1 MIKLFKKRGEGE
13 MVSIKKKPA
22 RELIDVF
29 IENLR
34 EEREKKGKGAD
45 IEVLDRQ
52 KIVKNCGKSYLEL
65 FKVPL
70 IEVEWNE
77 FFFLFRD
84 KEKRSF
90 WYSIDWDRIVVN
102 FARSPVKEELQK
114 AEKEAREFGV
124 IEAEFKIEQEKIK
137 K

>member
-1 MIKLFKKRGEGE
+1 
-13 MVSIKKKPA
+13 MVPIKKKPA
-22 RELIDVF
+22 RELIDDF
-29 IENLR
+29 IDNLR
-34 EEREKKGKGAD
+34 KEREKRGKEAD

-52 KIVKNCGKSYLEL
+52 KIVKNCGRSYLEL

-90 WYSIDWDRIVVN
+90 WYSIDWDRIIVN

-114 AEKEAREFGV
+114 AEREAREFRA
-124 IEAEFKIEQEKIK
+124 IEVELKAEQEEIK

>member
-1 MIKLFKKRGEGE
+1 
-13 MVSIKKKPA
+13 MVPIKKKLA
-22 RELIDVF
+22 RELIDDF
-29 IENLR
+29 IEDLR
-34 EEREKKGKGAD
+34 EEREKRGKEVD
-45 IEVLDRQ
+45 IEVFDRQ
-52 KIVKNCGKSYLEL
+52 KIVKNCGRSYLEL

-77 FFFLFRD
+77 FFFLFRE

-90 WYSIDWDRIVVN
+90 WYSIDWDRIIVN

-114 AEKEAREFGV
+114 AEREAREFRA
-124 IEAEFKIEQEKIK
+124 IEVELKAEQEEIK

>member
-1 MIKLFKKRGEGE
+1 
-13 MVSIKKKPA
+13 MVPIKKKLA
-22 RELIDVF
+22 RELIDDF
-29 IENLR
+29 IEDLR
-34 EEREKKGKGAD
+34 EEREKRGKEVD
-45 IEVLDRQ
+45 IEVFDRQ
-52 KIVKNCGKSYLEL
+52 KIVKNCGRSYLEL

-77 FFFLFRD
+77 FFFLFRE

-90 WYSIDWDRIVVN
+90 WYSIDWDRIIVN

-114 AEKEAREFGV
+114 AEKEAQGLRA
-124 IEAEFKIEQEKIK
+124 IEAELKIGQEKIK